1 MGYQEKVAECDREIE
16 KLLQSFTANIDT
28 DKAKLVR
35 CDKTICKKNAVAFDV
50 GAYGYSVWGVNT
62 MAIAGMSAGS
72 VLQLIGELGSDFVKK
87 FDSPAKFCKWCNLVP
102 NNKISG
108 GKLIYV

>member
-1 MGYQEKVAECDREIE
+1 MGYQEKVAEFDREIE

-62 MAIAGMSAGS
+62 MAIAGMSA
-72 VLQLIGELGSDFVKK
+72 
-87 FDSPAKFCKWCNLVP
+87 KWCNLVP